1 MPNNKHQ
8 QRETAIIH
16 ELWKGALVT
25 LPSRSY
31 FAPAMS
37 RIAFDY

>member
-1 MPNNKHQ
+1 MANNKHQ
-8 QRETAIIH
+8 LRESTIIH
-16 ELWKGALVT
+16 RLWKGALVT

>member
-8 QRETAIIH
+8 QRESAIIH
-16 ELWKGALVT
+16 ELRKGAMAT
-25 LPSRSY
+25 LWSRSY
-31 FAPAMS
+31 FALAMR